1 MYLQLNL
8 AVGGNWPGAPNN
20 STVFPADY
28 MIDYVRVYGPR
39 ESSFVLQTIESLEVE
54 EHAPVGTKVGVVMA
68 LTSDGQPADVTY
80 SLLNDP
86 LGRFAIDPKNGTIS
100 VANSNLIDFELDAAP
115 TFTVLAAA
123 PDGSRATLNTA
134 ASLIDIADS
143 DASSVSAIKFDGHG
157 DVSVPHHKALDP
169 TGDFTIE
176 VRARFDSFSGH
187 QILVQKST
195 DWEKNGFFLKLTN
208 GTLEFLHGSPKGALP
223 TPNGSIDLLQ
233 EDNHG
238 IALNAWHDIALVRK
252 GANEYFYVDG
262 NLIASAASKSSL
274 VSSNGEFIIGEGVI
288 GSIDEVRLWDHSR
301 QPDDI
306 KSDLGADLTGN
317 EHGLVAHYTFQDSGT
332 AVVDRTGNG
341 HDGVVTKATW
351 VDGSGK
357 GDTSKINEID
367 GTDKSETLNGTN
379 EDDSIHGKGGRDT
392 INGRDGEDEI
402 HGDAGNDRLNGQDGN
417 DVLLG
422 GPGNDRLQG
431 GAGADSLNG
440 GPGRDVLIGGDGED
454 TFIFDDGNRADTVR
468 DFKPGLDKIWLKI
481 SAFADNNIGDF
492 SEYLRTKVTN
502 GDLLIQFDGN
512 GELKGGTQTLA
523 ILKDGKDLNLEQL
536 IADGDLW
543 VT

>member
-1 MYLQLNL
+1 M
-8 AVGGNWPGAPNN
+8 G
-20 STVFPADY
+20 
-28 MIDYVRVYGPR
+28 
-39 ESSFVLQTIESLEVE
+39 
-54 EHAPVGTKVGVVMA
+54 
-68 LTSDGQPADVTY
+68 
-80 SLLNDP
+80 
-86 LGRFAIDPKNGTIS
+86 
-100 VANSNLIDFELDAAP
+100 
-115 TFTVLAAA
+115 
-123 PDGSRATLNTA
+123 
-134 ASLIDIADS
+134 
-143 DASSVSAIKFDGHG
+143 
-157 DVSVPHHKALDP
+157 
-169 TGDFTIE
+169 
-176 VRARFDSFSGH
+176 
-187 QILVQKST
+187 
-195 DWEKNGFFLKLTN
+195 KNGFFLKLTN